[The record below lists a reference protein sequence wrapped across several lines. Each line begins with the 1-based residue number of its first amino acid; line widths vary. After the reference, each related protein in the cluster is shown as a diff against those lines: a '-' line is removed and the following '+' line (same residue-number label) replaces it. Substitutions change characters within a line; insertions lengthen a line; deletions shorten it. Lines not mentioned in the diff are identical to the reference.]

1 MLACANR
8 RDRSQ
13 KTNMNRKDYRTFRKF
28 AKKKGVDV
36 ENPDFSIVTQPYSSD
51 YIQVLTEQ
59 SSYLIDLKGK
69 RALRIPGDES
79 SHQEN
84 DDVWYEYDEIY
95 SCSVSFPLRMTWKD
109 GDRLIMRTTT
119 PITLVNEL
127 SASEALA
134 IAGKL

>member
-1 MLACANR
+1 
-8 RDRSQ
+8 
-13 KTNMNRKDYRTFRKF
+13 MNRESLRRFARL
-28 AKKKGVDV
+28 AKKNGLDL
-36 ENPDFSIVTQPYSSD
+36 ENPDFSIVTQPYNSD

-69 RALRIPGDES
+69 RALRIPGDDA
-79 SHQEN
+79 SHIVN
-84 DDVWYEYDEIY
+84 DAKWYEYDEIY

-134 IAGKL
+134 ISGEL